1 MWCRLGS
8 NQSPKWK
15 FMEIPNFSFNGYS
28 RREALV
34 VENKIVYFG
43 SSDEN
48 ASFVQEE
55 GEESGKLKVARKD

>member
-1 MWCRLGS
+1 
-8 NQSPKWK
+8 
-15 FMEIPNFSFNGYS
+15 MEIPNFSFNGYS